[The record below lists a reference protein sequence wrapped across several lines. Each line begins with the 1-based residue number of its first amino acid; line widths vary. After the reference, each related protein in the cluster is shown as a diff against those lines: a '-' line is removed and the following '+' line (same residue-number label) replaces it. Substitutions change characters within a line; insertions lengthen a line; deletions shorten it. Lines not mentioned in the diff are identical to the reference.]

1 MEEMWSDQSMRRIY
15 ARELTTDERQAL
27 EKGLRS
33 TSAFTV
39 RRSQILLSSAVDR
52 RNTREIAELLRI
64 SDQCVRNIIR
74 AFEQEGLA
82 CLKEKSRA
90 RHDNQSA
97 FDEEGLRRLKELI
110 RQSPRSYGHE
120 SSLWTLEL
128 LGQTCWAE
136 RISTRAVSVAGV
148 QGGLRKVGV
157 NWQRARHRINSP
169 DVHYEHKKSAEI
181 G

>member
-1 MEEMWSDQSMRRIY
+1 MEETWSDRGMRRVY
-15 ARELTTDERQAL
+15 ARELTPDERQVL

-52 RNTREIAELLRI
+52 WNTREIAEQLRI
-64 SDQCVRNIIR
+64 SDQCVRNVIR

-97 FDEEGLRRLKELI
+97 FDEKGLRRLKDLI
-110 RQSPRSYGHE
+110 RQSPRSYGRE
-120 SSLWTLEL
+120 SSLWSLEL
-128 LGQTCWAE
+128 LAQTCWAE
-136 RISTRAVSVAGV
+136 RISTRPVSVAGV
-148 QGGLRKVGV
+148 QGGLRKLGI

-169 DVHYEHKKSAEI
+169 DLHYEHKKSVEI

>member
-1 MEEMWSDQSMRRIY
+1 MWSDRGMRRVY
-15 ARELTTDERQAL
+15 ARELTPDEQQTL
-27 EKGLRS
+27 ERELRS

-39 RRSQILLSSAVDR
+39 RRSQILLSSAIDR
-52 RNTREIAELLRI
+52 RNTREIAEQLRI
-64 SDQCVRNIIR
+64 SDQCVRNVIR

-97 FDEEGLRRLKELI
+97 FDGKGLRRLKDLI

-120 SSLWTLEL
+120 SSLWTQEL
-128 LGQTCWAE
+128 LARTCWAE
-136 RISTRAVSVAGV
+136 RISTRPVSVAGV
-148 QGGLRKVGV
+148 QGGLRKLGV

-169 DVHYEHKKSAEI
+169 DLHYEHKKSAEI

>member
-1 MEEMWSDQSMRRIY
+1 MWSNWSMRQII
-15 ARELTTDERQAL
+15 ARELTTDERQEL

-52 RNTREIAELLRI
+52 WNAREIGEQLRI
-64 SDQCVRNIIR
+64 SDQCVRNVIH
-74 AFEQEGLA
+74 AFEQEGLV

-97 FDEEGLRRLKELI
+97 FDEKGLSRLQDLM
-110 RQSPRSYGHE
+110 RQTPRSYGHQ

-128 LGQTCWAE
+128 LAQTCWAE
-136 RISTRAVSVAGV
+136 RISTRPLSVAGV
-148 QGGLRKVGV
+148 QGGVRKLGI

-169 DVHYEHKKSAEI
+169 DLHYAHKKSAATD
-181 G
+181 